1 MKECCK
7 NRVLKLLHMD
17 LMGPMQTESLGGKKY
32 VFVVVDDFSHFTWTY
47 KRIDDDDELA
57 PKVTMVPKIVAVDVP
72 IADTR
77 VDNFEDDS
85 KLAQKEVTANESIS
99 CIRKFKLYQMDVN
112 SAFLNGYLNEEVYVA
127 QPKGFIDPG
136 YPQHVYKLNKAL
148 YGLKQAPRACSPIS
162 VHDDL
167 IADNAAED
175 IETAP
180 GVSESHVFKMDSD
193 ERDNVPLARLL
204 KNGLFS
210 NVEPFVADVPVTTAH
225 SNESSSSED
234 IFVPTPSH
242 PFATN
247 EKVGQPGRS
256 PLVRSSIQFSSSV
269 DDQHS
274 VPDSD
279 PVEHDMGP
287 SRNPRMFYIEDVDE
301 SVEGRLEVDSL
312 VRHLKTQIPS
322 TSVGAQDQE

>member
-1 MKECCK
+1 MRDRHFKSTPTRRPYRLSSK
-7 NRVLKLLHMD
+7 KSQVNIS
-17 LMGPMQTESLGGKKY
+17 ES
-32 VFVVVDDFSHFTWTY
+32 
-47 KRIDDDDELA
+47 
-57 PKVTMVPKIVAVDVP
+57 
-72 IADTR
+72 
-77 VDNFEDDS
+77 
-85 KLAQKEVTANESIS
+85 
-99 CIRKFKLYQMDVN
+99 
-112 SAFLNGYLNEEVYVA
+112 
-127 QPKGFIDPG
+127 
-136 YPQHVYKLNKAL
+136 
-148 YGLKQAPRACSPIS
+148 SPIS

-279 PVEHDMGP
+279 PVGDSTVIWVRTLLILLIRILMQMLTLMVNLLIIAHLTMLKQRWMFLRQRLNNLQVNQDRSE
-287 SRNPRMFYIEDVDE
+287 RNFNKTGQISLHKP
-301 SVEGRLEVDSL
+301 EGR
-312 VRHLKTQIPS
+312 RFHRIFHLFEGFTEYSICS
-322 TSVGAQDQE
+322 H